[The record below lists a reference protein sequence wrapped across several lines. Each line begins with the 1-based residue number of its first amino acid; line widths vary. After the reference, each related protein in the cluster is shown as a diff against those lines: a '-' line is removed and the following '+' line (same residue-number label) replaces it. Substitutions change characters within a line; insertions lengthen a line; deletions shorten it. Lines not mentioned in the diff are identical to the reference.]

1 MILTQTMVSI
11 QLSLSLQSKIIFA
24 LTNHYTDSDAED
36 DEDFVDKLPPSIYCD
51 LIETLSDK
59 CGEYSILEIW
69 KYERSVIEKL
79 TEQDIVNAI
88 NTVEESPVFGYETNF
103 TEYLGGVTRYRV
115 THLLDENLPL
125 T

>member
-1 MILTQTMVSI
+1 MILNQTMVSI

-69 KYERSVIEKL
+69 KYQRSVIEKL
-79 TEQDIVNAI
+79 TEQDILNAI
-88 NTVEESPVFGYETNF
+88 NTVEESPVFGYDTNF
-103 TEYLGGVTRYRV
+103 TEYLGGVTR
-115 THLLDENLPL
+115 
-125 T
+125 

>member
-1 MILTQTMVSI
+1 MQYKMLV
-11 QLSLSLQSKIIFA
+11 A
-24 LTNHYTDSDAED
+24 LTIHHTDSDAED
-36 DEDFVDKLPPSIYCD
+36 EDDDFVDKLPPSIYCD

-103 TEYLGGVTRYRV
+103 TEYLGGVTR
-115 THLLDENLPL
+115 
-125 T
+125 